1 MKPPE
6 PPLQRAAGT
15 ESIAE
20 LILGPE
26 RPKRSKGLVWALLA
40 TASLHGAAGAL
51 AWQAWRNAASRA
63 PPPAAPRPTVRIDH
77 VVSLPPPAAP
87 EPPPLPPPAK
97 PPPPVRAEP
106 PRARVKPASTAAK
119 EAPPPRSA
127 EPAQAGEVV
136 AAKEAQSPLDFTGFD
151 IASGQ
156 APRYAGG
163 VTAST
168 GRSTTA
174 VAPGAGVG
182 EEGDGTGESH
192 ARPVQLPARN
202 WSCPWPKEAE
212 ALRLDEQTVVLR
224 VVVTPEGRVTTAELM
239 SDPGHGFGEAALAC
253 ARSARFEA
261 AVDRAGRRYLATS
274 PPIRVRFKRR

>member
-1 MKPPE
+1 K
-6 PPLQRAAGT
+6 
-15 ESIAE
+15 
-20 LILGPE
+20 
-26 RPKRSKGLVWALLA
+26 
-40 TASLHGAAGAL
+40 
-51 AWQAWRNAASRA
+51 A
-63 PPPAAPRPTVRIDH
+63 PPRPTVQVDH
-77 VVSLPPPAAP
+77 VVALTPPAAP
-87 EPPPLPPPAK
+87 EPPPLPPEVK
-97 PPPPVRAEP
+97 PPPPARTEP
-106 PRARVKPASTAAK
+106 PRARVKTAAPVAK
-119 EAPPPRSA
+119 ESPPPRAS

-136 AAKEAQSPLDFTGFD
+136 AAKDSQAPLDFTGFD

-174 VAPGAGVG
+174 VAPSAGNAA
-182 EEGDGTGESH
+182 EGDGDGENYS
-192 ARPVQLPARN
+192 RPVQLPARN
-202 WSCPWPKEAE
+202 WSCPWPKEAD

-239 SDPGHGFGEAALAC
+239 SDPGHGFGQAALAC

-261 AVDRAGRRYLATS
+261 AVDRDGRRYLATS